1 MKKFQNNKKGAYLVS
16 LNKNYAPMPV
26 TENSSFKSF
35 GRVRWLMLIIDA
47 ITSAFTRLVDLDY
60 LVICLLVRIKS
71 ILFEYLTQTMVN

>member
-1 MKKFQNNKKGAYLVS
+1 MKKFRSSKKGAYLVS

-47 ITSAFTRLVDLDY
+47 ITSAFTKLVDLDY
-60 LVICLLVRIKS
+60 SVICLAVHTKKCPVTDS
-71 ILFEYLTQTMVN
+71 

>member
-1 MKKFQNNKKGAYLVS
+1 MKKFRSSKKGAYLVS

-71 ILFEYLTQTMVN
+71 ILFEYLTQTVLK

>member
-71 ILFEYLTQTMVN
+71 ILFEYLTQTMLK